1 MAIIQ
6 HPSNGLNTMHE
17 RVLFVSLGQSHTHGN
32 HIVQNFDALPLAGPV
47 MKTHLL
53 ALNSELLDQTNP
65 DLVICA
71 LFAPDCAEGGA
82 DVVALIE
89 RLQRL
94 GYTGRIVV
102 LGPNIPRPDL
112 VQEELRVLGPG
123 ARLTLVIAAS

>member
-1 MAIIQ
+1 
-6 HPSNGLNTMHE
+6 MHE
-17 RVLFVSLGQSHTHGN
+17 RVLFVSLGQSPNHGN

-47 MKTHLL
+47 MTTHLQ
-53 ALNSELLDQTNP
+53 ALNSEILGQTNP

-71 LFAPDCAEGGA
+71 LFAPDSADSGA

-89 RLQRL
+89 LLQKL
-94 GYTGRIVV
+94 GYTGRIAV